1 MSEQAKSP
9 KKISKKKNEHATI
22 TLVSNQKYRF
32 KKYGYISW
40 YYLSIAAYFCILTS
54 NAYALAD
61 ELARASDGMITP
73 LWSWINA
80 ITPTC
85 TAIGAISGGLFASG
99 DLATRGK
106 GAITGAIAFAGA
118 AEFIK
123 LLLVG

>member
-1 MSEQAKSP
+1 MNNNQKLEQTRIIKNRK
-9 KKISKKKNEHATI
+9 KKIKELAYIVAAI
-22 TLVSNQKYRF
+22 TVMS
-32 KKYGYISW
+32 GMS
-40 YYLSIAAYFCILTS
+40 S

-106 GAITGAIAFAGA
+106 GAITGAVAFAGA